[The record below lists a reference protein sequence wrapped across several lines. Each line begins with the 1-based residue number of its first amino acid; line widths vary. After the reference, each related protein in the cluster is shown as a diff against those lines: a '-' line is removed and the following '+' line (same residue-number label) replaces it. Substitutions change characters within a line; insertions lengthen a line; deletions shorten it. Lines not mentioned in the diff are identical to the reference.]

1 MMTNLINLISERK
14 FTEAEH
20 ELSSMFVSI
29 MEQKL
34 FEMKKATAA
43 KMCEGI
49 MGTVGPTRAE
59 KLRSDVLEAADPKED
74 SATVERGTPQPPKAP
89 ENTTVIQKSQPG
101 STHYKNMEEETEQL
115 DELSD
120 KAKKAYVDAVH
131 SKPGI
136 FKSIRR
142 SSLAGIEGDKQAL
155 KTQVDRSEKDSRQSA
170 WSTSDLKRAYGN
182 LKKKQQRRKNI
193 ADKVAASLEES
204 VTVKKKDYSWGKM
217 VTVHHGNKVSYPLH
231 PEHQEKIG
239 NLKHDEK
246 TSFKDETG
254 SIVTAHRDGDTIHL
268 NKNKHNETTSVPF
281 HHFEKDLSEARI
293 NIIKARVRGGKVQ
306 RRKKVSNVPGMTIRG
321 GQLKRMSAAER
332 RRRKMGARKGKIK
345 RMAKMSRAL
354 MKRKRSL
361 QKRKSLGL

>member
-1 MMTNLINLISERK
+1 MMTNLIDLISERK

-74 SATVERGTPQPPKAP
+74 SATVERGTPQPPK
-89 ENTTVIQKSQPG
+89 NTTVIHKTPD
-101 STHYKNMEEETEQL
+101 KNVTVVP
-115 DELSD
+115 
-120 KAKKAYVDAVH
+120 KN
-131 SKPGI
+131 
-136 FKSIRR
+136 
-142 SSLAGIEGDKQAL
+142 
-155 KTQVDRSEKDSRQSA
+155 
-170 WSTSDLKRAYGN
+170 N
-182 LKKKQQRRKNI
+182 LK
-193 ADKVAASLEES
+193 ES

-254 SIVTAHRDGDTIHL
+254 STVTAHRDGDTIHL

-306 RRKKVSNVPGMTIRG
+306 RRKRVSNVPGMTIRG

-345 RMAKMSRAL
+345 RMAKMSRSL